1 MDTGASSGAMDFSD
15 AEKEAS
21 STTISTVAVQAG
33 KAKIVLAILRVS
45 HNVLITEA
53 AIM

>member
-1 MDTGASSGAMDFSD
+1 MDSNVAAAAADFSD

-21 STTISTVAVQAG
+21 TTTISTIAVQAG

-45 HNVLITEA
+45 HVFIVDDKHC
-53 AIM
+53 